1 MRARWGLV
9 ALAIASTAHADPA
22 ADLFT
27 QGRALLEQG
36 KAAEACGKFEAALKL
51 EPDAAGVLLNLGLCN
66 VQQHKLATAL
76 DWFRQ
81 AESLATR
88 DHMSEVATAARQQIT
103 TLSSLVP
110 TIVIDAPV
118 GAAVAVDGSPVA
130 TGQKIEIDA
139 GHHIARMD
147 GGVTQPFDVEES
159 ASAKAIVLRRP
170 EPVTPVVVEPS
181 HRTAWIVGGAGA
193 GLVAG
198 SVALGFVGKSKFDGT
213 HDLDTRQHW
222 KSVLLYGGT
231 TMFAAGCV
239 VIAAA
244 AYLYVRENHT
254 ERTIV
259 APIVAPDRAGIAI
272 TGAF

>member
-1 MRARWGLV
+1 MSARCGLV
-9 ALAIASTAHADPA
+9 VLAIASTVQAEPA
-22 ADLFT
+22 ADLFA

-88 DHMSEVATAARQQIT
+88 DHMGEVATAARQQIT

-110 TIVIDAPV
+110 TIRIEAPA
-118 GAAVAVDGSPVA
+118 GAAVAIDGSAVDI
-130 TGQKIEIDA
+130 THKLEIDA
-139 GHHIARMD
+139 GHHVATLD
-147 GGVTQPFDVEES
+147 GGASQPFEVEE
-159 ASAKAIVLRRP
+159 AANDKAIVLRQP
-170 EPVTPVVVEPS
+170 EPPKPVQPS

-193 GLVAG
+193 ALVVG
-198 SVALGFVGKSKFDGT
+198 SGALGLVGKSKFDGT
-213 HDLDTRQHW
+213 HDLATRQHW
-222 KSVLLYGGT
+222 KSVVLYGGT

-239 VIAAA
+239 AIGAA
-244 AYLYVRENHT
+244 AYLYVRDNHT
-254 ERTIV
+254 ERTVV
-259 APIVAPDRAGIAI
+259 APIITPDQAGLAI